1 MGRAGDFRI
10 GLIRRKSRLGTLAY
24 THSHTII
31 VPVDNLLPER
41 SLTRRGAPEMIP
53 EFTHAPFVWSSYGLF
68 VVVMAW
74 QFLQP
79 MLRRRK
85 LIRSLEES
93 IAERRAARRMA
104 S

>member
-1 MGRAGDFRI
+1 
-10 GLIRRKSRLGTLAY
+10 
-24 THSHTII
+24 
-31 VPVDNLLPER
+31 
-41 SLTRRGAPEMIP
+41 MIP